1 MRITFQ
7 LIILLYC
14 FPFLLSCTEE
24 ERLNIDYPRIK
35 TLDISVNTMEEVIY
49 KAEITYRGETE
60 IQSYGFVWGQGNN
73 PDLISG
79 SQVRLN
85 GKPENNTF
93 AITLNDLLIK
103 NTTYTVRAFVETD
116 QYVIYGQTIEF
127 TSVCCN

>member
-49 KAEITYRGETE
+49 MAEITYRGETE

-116 QYVIYGQTIEF
+116 QYVIYGRTIEF
-127 TSVCCN
+127 TSLCCN